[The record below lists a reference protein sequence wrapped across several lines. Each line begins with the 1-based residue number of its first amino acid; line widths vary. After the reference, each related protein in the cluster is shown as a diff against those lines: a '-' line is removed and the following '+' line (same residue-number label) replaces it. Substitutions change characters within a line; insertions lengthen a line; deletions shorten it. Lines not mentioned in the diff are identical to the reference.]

1 MNLDEHVE
9 KMVEHYAKMALMKGW
24 IDYARQRVAELQRED
39 RMYADLGARVKKR
52 MDEMKAND
60 DRH

>member
-1 MNLDEHVE
+1 MAFPEEHLAQ
-9 KMVEHYAKMALMKGW
+9 MTEHYAKMALMKGW
-24 IDYARQRVAELQRED
+24 IDYARQRVAELQKSD

-60 DRH
+60 D